1 MNPYTAPTSE
11 SDSLPPAPSVAS
23 FLVGVGGI
31 LFAILNAI
39 AIGRELLVLPPMA
52 RTVPLL
58 RVLPTR
64 AFDAVM
70 DLFGINHTMDHFTG
84 RKRR

>member
-1 MNPYTAPTSE
+1 MFAGVHTRVPLL
-11 SDSLPPAPSVAS
+11 LPILKETKVATQ
-23 FLVGVGGI
+23 
-31 LFAILNAI
+31 ILNAI

-84 RKRR
+84 RQRR